1 MSCLNHCKRSVG
13 GLLACMGLWLAAA
26 FLPVDASASPP
37 APQRPNILLVI
48 ADDWGWG
55 HAGVLG
61 DPAVKT
67 PNFDRVAREGV
78 LFQHAYC
85 AAPTCTA
92 SRASLL
98 TGQPF
103 YRLKEAAHLH
113 GPLDKN
119 FPVYPDLLE
128 DAGYAVGLSGKGLGP
143 GDFRAGGR
151 SRNPAGPMVKD
162 FTSFLAGLPAEKP
175 FCFWFGSHNP
185 HRPFDQR
192 RLAGTID
199 PATVSLPPFLPDV
212 PEVRGDLAD
221 YFAEVQAFDQELGGL
236 LAALEKAGRL
246 DNTLIVVTSDNGMP
260 FPRAKCNL
268 YASGTRM
275 PLAVRWGARVKPGRV
290 VEDMV
295 SLCDLAPTFL
305 AVAGV
310 SAPAGMTGRSLLG
323 ILESDKDGVLEAAR
337 DHVVV
342 GRERHGGNY
351 PCRALHTRDFLYI
364 RNYKP
369 ELSPAAADAGPAK
382 EYLEE
387 HEADPAVAK
396 CWAAYAG
403 TRPAE
408 ELYDNRKDPG
418 QLMNVAADPHYA
430 AVREKLARQ
439 LDAELEQTGDPRATG
454 HGDVFDSYP
463 DRSPRHANPRPQ
475 ASSKLP

>member
-1 MSCLNHCKRSVG
+1 
-13 GLLACMGLWLAAA
+13 
-26 FLPVDASASPP
+26 
-37 APQRPNILLVI
+37 
-48 ADDWGWG
+48 
-55 HAGVLG
+55 
-61 DPAVKT
+61 
-67 PNFDRVAREGV
+67 
-78 LFQHAYC
+78 
-85 AAPTCTA
+85 
-92 SRASLL
+92 
-98 TGQPF
+98 
-103 YRLKEAAHLH
+103 
-113 GPLDKN
+113 
-119 FPVYPDLLE
+119 
-128 DAGYAVGLSGKGLGP
+128 
-143 GDFRAGGR
+143 
-151 SRNPAGPMVKD
+151 MVKD

-275 PLAVRWGARVKPGRV
+275 PLAIRWGARVKPGRV